1 VRFFYRKIMNG
12 TKRSSGH
19 LYIGTSGWVYPHWR
33 EVFYPTA
40 VPQRLWLPYYA
51 QFFDATE
58 INASFYRLPSVK
70 AVQNWINDTPEQ
82 FMFCPKISR
91 FITHAKKLNDPETC
105 VPRFFDVF
113 DPFDARMGPVLI
125 QLPAA
130 LTFHEEKASI
140 FFAFITNRYPNFS
153 FSLEA
158 RHASWAQPGA
168 VALLKRFG
176 IGWVIADS
184 GSRFASAE
192 LVTAK
197 HIYLRFHGPD
207 GSYAS
212 PYAKTML
219 RVYAEKCIAW
229 RSQGHTVWAFFNNDV
244 HGYAIANAETLK
256 DLTVHPAP
264 DPTAHPAP
272 DPKTQPAPNPNN

>member
-1 VRFFYRKIMNG
+1 MTTITR
-12 TKRSSGH
+12 TSGSLH
-19 LYIGTSGWVYPHWR
+19 IGTSGWVYPHWR

-40 VPQRLWLPYYA
+40 VAQRYWLGYYA
-51 QFFDATE
+51 QFFDVTE

-70 AVQNWINDTPEQ
+70 VVQSWLDATEDT
-82 FMFCPKISR
+82 FLFCPKISR

-113 DPFDARMGPVLI
+113 DQFAARMGPVLI
-125 QLPAA
+125 QLPSA
-130 LTFHEEKASI
+130 LTFHMEKTQA
-140 FFAFITNRYPNFS
+140 FFSFLTSRYSNFS

-158 RHASWAQPGA
+158 RHASWTEPQAI
-168 VALLKRFG
+168 ALLKRFN
-176 IGWVIADS
+176 IGWVIAES
-184 GSRFASAE
+184 GNRFASAE

-212 PYAKTML
+212 PYTTSMLKT
-219 RVYAEKCIAW
+219 YALKCLDWQSEGYTI
-229 RSQGHTVWAFFNNDV
+229 WAFFNNDI

-256 DLTVHPAP
+256 DLTA
-264 DPTAHPAP
+264 
-272 DPKTQPAPNPNN
+272 